1 MILAWESPFNFII
14 SWVNIVFCTIMAIQQ
29 ARNRDYA
36 LLFSYKVT
44 WLNGTFYL
52 LQ

>member
-1 MILAWESPFNFII
+1 MILAWESPFNFFI
-14 SWVNIVFCTIMAIQQ
+14 SWVNIVFCTIMAIE
-29 ARNRDYA
+29 DYA